1 MRLLDSRR
9 LTGPGLLLDG
19 PGAVLDLELTDAE
32 RDRVLAAW
40 RASASRLL
48 KAVGW
53 ESEVLAVR
61 AFAGGA
67 SVAFTAPPD
76 SLYAASGLNE
86 AAWAWTQAELAGAPP
101 PDLTALAYT
110 LREAVAAE
118 RKPELLALREAARA
132 RGIIFLHGE
141 EQVSVG
147 SGRGVRVWPD
157 DAIPAPSAV
166 DWTQVHDVPI
176 ALVTGSNGKTT
187 TVRLL
192 AAMAATAGRVA
203 GITSTDGV
211 SVAGRLIDG
220 GDYSGP
226 SGARLLLRQSEVE
239 TAILETARGGL
250 LRRGLA
256 VERACVAVVTNV
268 ADDHLGEFG
277 VQDLET
283 LARTKLLVARAIG
296 TEGRLVLNA
305 DDPVL
310 VRAARELTSPIAW
323 FSLDPENQLVAAH
336 VARGGR
342 AAVADQEGLKLL
354 KPGGSTL
361 VARTSEVPMTMGG
374 AARHNVANALAAIL
388 AAEALDIPLESIG
401 DTLRR
406 FGGDPGDNPG
416 RANLF
421 EVGGAKVV
429 IDYAHNPDGMRALAA
444 ATDGIPARRRLV
456 LLGQAGDRSDAA
468 IRDLARAA
476 MALRPDQVV
485 AKEMDRYLRGRAPG
499 EVPGLIADEFRQLG
513 LGADQVTCG
522 GVEVEAAREALAWA
536 RPGDLLIFALH
547 QDREAVVAL
556 LDRLRDAG
564 WRAGEPLPRP
574 LSQGE

>member
-19 PGAVLDLELTDAE
+19 PGAVLDLELADAE
-32 RDRVLAAW
+32 RDRALAAW
-40 RASASRLL
+40 RSAASRLL

-53 ESEVLAVR
+53 EGEVLTVR

-67 SVAFTAPPD
+67 SVAFTAPAD
-76 SLYAASGLNE
+76 ALYAASELNE
-86 AAWAWTQAELAGAPP
+86 AAWAWAQAELAGAPP
-101 PDLTALAYT
+101 RDLATLAHT
-110 LREAVAAE
+110 LRAAIAAE
-118 RKPELLALREAARA
+118 RKPELLALRGAARE
-132 RGIIFLHGE
+132 RGVIFLHGE

-147 SGRGVRVWPD
+147 SGRGVRVWPHH
-157 DAIPAPSAV
+157 AIPSPSAV

-192 AAMAATAGRVA
+192 AAMAAAAGRVA

-211 SVAGRLIDG
+211 SVAGRPIDE

-226 SGARLLLRQSEVE
+226 SGARLLLRRPEVE
-239 TAILETARGGL
+239 VAVLETARGGL

-256 VERACVAVVTNV
+256 VERADVAVVTNV

-283 LARTKLLVARAIG
+283 LGRTKLLVARAIG
-296 TEGRLVLNA
+296 GEGRLVLNA

-310 VRAARELTSPIAW
+310 VAAARGLTSPIAW
-323 FSLDPENQLVAAH
+323 FSLDSGNQVVATH

-342 AAVADQEGLKLL
+342 AALADDEGLKLL
-354 KPGGSTL
+354 ERGGSTL

-374 AARHNVANALAAIL
+374 AARHNVANALAAML
-388 AAEALDIPLESIG
+388 AAGGLGIPLEAIAE
-401 DTLRR
+401 TLRR
-406 FGGDPGDNPG
+406 FGGAAGDNPG

-421 EVGGAKVV
+421 EVGGAKVI
-429 IDYAHNPDGMRALAA
+429 IDYAHNPDGMRALAT

-476 MALRPDQVV
+476 MALRPDRVV

-499 EVPGLIADEFRQLG
+499 EVPGLIADEFRRLG
-513 LGADQVTCG
+513 LAPDRVTCG
-522 GVEVEAAREALAWA
+522 GVEVQAAREALAWA
-536 RPGDLLIFALH
+536 RPGDLLVFALH
-547 QDREAVVAL
+547 QDREPVVAL
-556 LDRLRDAG
+556 LDRLRDVG
-564 WRAGEPLPRP
+564 WRAGEPLPEP
-574 LSQGE
+574 QSP